1 MEVFKIIKIQ
11 SPISLFQLLNLSKRN
26 HKYTLN
32 QPKVKLDKTMQNFL
46 YSTSAIWN
54 NLIEKPLKGSPLRV
68 FKHKYYIQN
77 IK

>member
-32 QPKVKLDKTMQNFL
+32 QPNVKLDKTMHNFV

-54 NLIEKPLKGSPLRV
+54 DFIEKILMPCDP
-68 FKHKYYIQN
+68 
-77 IK
+77 